1 MGQNWVG
8 THGPWISS
16 RVICVLMF
24 LSFSYMGFWTMSDP
38 SLYLFLIFAFL
49 SSSFCI
55 SFYISQDCGSPTSPG
70 NGTIELADT
79 GTTTYGAT
87 ATQSCNIGFDLTGVA
102 NITCGADGNWSSPA
116 VNCIIK
122 GNLIW

>member
-1 MGQNWVG
+1 
-8 THGPWISS
+8 
-16 RVICVLMF
+16 MF
-24 LSFSYMGFWTMSDP
+24 DP
-38 SLYLFLIFAFL
+38 SLYLFLIFAFF
-49 SSSFCI
+49 SSSSCS
-55 SFYISQDCGSPTSPG
+55 SFYISKDCGSPSSPG

-122 GNLIW
+122 GNLIR